1 MDTDKIKSIINEQLC
16 DLSDLMAL
24 KVENHIYGCY
34 MIMQDI
40 AEKELHLSN
49 YILTKKTNND
59 YRFNIDQQFS
69 QIGLRYGFVMD
80 SLLLF
85 DSYLPSYKD
94 LWLDIF
100 NDISLTLDI
109 ELVDTIEEVIND
121 CLIQLRP
128 VDKCF
133 FFSAAQNGY
142 LSQEHMNRVIDL
154 IHPSLSYQSVTV
166 VTDKKPSLLSTA
178 STETKIHSTKFR
190 KFNMTR
196 RKIRMDLHNKL
207 MEKTNKKYLAKT
219 RRVHFK

>member
-1 MDTDKIKSIINEQLC
+1 MDTNKIKSVINEQLC

-40 AEKELHLSN
+40 AEKELYLSN
-49 YILTKKTNND
+49 HILTKKTKDD
-59 YRFNIDQQFS
+59 YRFDINQQFS

-100 NDISLTLDI
+100 NDIALTLDI

-121 CLIQLRP
+121 CLIQLRS
-128 VDKCF
+128 VDKSF

-142 LSQEHMNRVIDL
+142 LSQDYMNRVIDL
-154 IHPSLSYQSVTV
+154 IHPSLSYKSVSV
-166 VTDKKPSLLSTA
+166 VTENKSSLLTTA

-207 MEKTNKKYLAKT
+207 MEKTNKKHLAKT

>member
-1 MDTDKIKSIINEQLC
+1 MDTNKIKSVINEQFSN
-16 DLSDLMAL
+16 LSDLMAL

-49 YILTKKTNND
+49 HILTKKTKDD
-59 YRFNIDQQFS
+59 YRFDTDHQFS

-85 DSYLPSYKD
+85 DSYLPSYKE

-100 NDISLTLDI
+100 NDIALTLDL
-109 ELVDTIEEVIND
+109 ELVDTIEEVVND

-128 VDKCF
+128 VDKSF

-142 LSQEHMNRVIDL
+142 LSQEYMDRVIDL
-154 IHPSLSYQSVTV
+154 IHPSLSYKSLV
-166 VTDKKPSLLSTA
+166 VINENKPSLLSTA
-178 STETKIHSTKFR
+178 STENKIHSTKFR

-196 RKIRMDLHNKL
+196 RKVRVDLHNKL
-207 MEKTNKKYLAKT
+207 VEKTNKKHLSKT

>member
-1 MDTDKIKSIINEQLC
+1 MDTDKIKSVINEQFR

-49 YILTKKTNND
+49 HILTKNTKDN
-59 YRFNIDQQFS
+59 YRFHINQQFS

-80 SLLLF
+80 SFLLF

-100 NDISLTLDI
+100 NDIALTLDI

-128 VDKCF
+128 IDKCF

-142 LSQEHMNRVIDL
+142 LSQEYMNRVIDL
-154 IHPSLSYQSVTV
+154 IDPSLSYNSLV
-166 VTDKKPSLLSTA
+166 VINENKPSLLTTA

-207 MEKTNKKYLAKT
+207 MEKTNKKHLAKT